1 MLAPR
6 GDAALGL
13 VPARLPAG
21 VAGVSQPGSP
31 SMSTPL
37 RLSIL
42 LPLLVCTLTDVAH
55 AQEPKPGRE
64 WYEDT
69 VDLGFKFKSPDG
81 WSFVPPQPGELNMIG
96 EYASPSGQLM
106 VDPKSGRAWSYSMW
120 IVAFDR
126 RPLPEGEEKR
136 SRGAEGVPEW
146 VDAVMSPFSMR
157 LAETDESRHKKLD
170 TIEYTFEGTLGEMEV
185 GLFATLYHLQPDLDV
200 ALVFNGPG
208 GRSWKKFERAFKKVC
223 GTLLPVEVE
232 AREVSSGP
240 MSLRDRKREELA
252 GIVASQPGW
261 ELYETDNYFVLSSNE
276 DRQFLEELMDR
287 LEAIREVYEETYPPS
302 LAVELKRAAK
312 EAEAAAGE
320 GEEEAE
326 GEPAGEADEPGR
338 TVAERA
344 DPMEL
349 SRTSVVRVCKDRD
362 EYMSYGGPGGSAGY
376 WSPGQRELV
385 IFDDKAVGGRGN
397 TWATLNHEAFH
408 QYIFYF
414 FGSLTPH
421 YWYNE
426 GTGDFYSG
434 YEYKNKRFTLKPF
447 DWRERLIQDLI
458 RQETYV
464 PLKEFVRYD
473 RSQYYGENVGENYAQ
488 GWGLM
493 YFLRTGKKGARCW
506 NDDWDTILDTYL
518 RVLVETDDLDQAVDA
533 AFEGVDWEE
542 LEDCWKSY
550 IG

>member
-1 MLAPR
+1 
-6 GDAALGL
+6 
-13 VPARLPAG
+13 
-21 VAGVSQPGSP
+21 
-31 SMSTPL
+31 MSTPL
-37 RLSIL
+37 RLLAL
-42 LPLLVCTLTDVAH
+42 LFLLAGPLADAAR

-64 WYEDT
+64 WYEDE
-69 VDLGFKFKSPDG
+69 VDMGFKFKSPDG
-81 WSFVPPQPGELNMIG
+81 WGFVPPQPGELNMIG

-126 RPLPEGEEKR
+126 RPTPEGAEER
-136 SRGAEGVPEW
+136 PRGAESLPEW
-146 VDAVMSPFSMR
+146 VDGVMSPFGMR
-157 LAETDESRHKKLD
+157 LVDEDKDRHKKLD
-170 TIEYTFEGTLGEMEV
+170 VVEYTFEGTLGDMEV

-208 GRSWKKFERAFKKVC
+208 GRNWKKFERSFKKVC
-223 GTLLPVEVE
+223 GTLLPLEVE
-232 AREVSSGP
+232 APVAIASGP
-240 MSLRDRKREELA
+240 MSLRDRKRAELEA
-252 GIVASQPGW
+252 EVATQPGW
-261 ELYETDNYFVLSSNE
+261 ELYVTDNYFVISSNE
-276 DRQFLEELMDR
+276 DREFLEELMDR
-287 LEAIREVYEETYPPS
+287 LEAIREVYEETYPPA
-302 LAVELKRAAK
+302 LALELKRVAAAAK
-312 EAEAAAGE
+312 AAAGE
-320 GEEEAE
+320 QGEDEDAE
-326 GEPAGEADEPGR
+326 GEQEDEDR

-349 SRTSVVRVCKDRD
+349 SRTSVVRVCKDSA
-362 EYMSYGGPGGSAGY
+362 EYHSYGGPGGSAGY

-385 IFDDKAVGGRGN
+385 IYDDKAVGGRGD

-414 FGSLTPH
+414 FGNLTPH

-447 DWRERLIQDLI
+447 DWRERTIQDMI

-464 PLKEFVRYD
+464 PLKDFVRYD
-473 RSQYYGENVGENYAQ
+473 RSQYYDPQTVGQNYSQ
-488 GWGLM
+488 GWGLV

-506 NDDWDTILDTYL
+506 NDDWDTILETYL
-518 RVLVETDDLDQAVDA
+518 RVLVETDDLDEAVDA

-542 LEDCWKSY
+542 LEECWKSY